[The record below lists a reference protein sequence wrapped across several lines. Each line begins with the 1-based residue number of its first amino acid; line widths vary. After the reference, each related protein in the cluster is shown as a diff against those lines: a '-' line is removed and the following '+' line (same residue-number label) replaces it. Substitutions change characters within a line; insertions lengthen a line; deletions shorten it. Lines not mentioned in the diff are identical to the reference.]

1 MKNASLLGL
10 TAATATLC
18 TACLFSGESND
29 PGRASVNLEIKASA
43 STSTGALAKASGLI
57 VGDTAGIHLDLS
69 DAKLVISRIKLES
82 ASGQGSC
89 DSNGTALKKEG
100 EPGDTSGR
108 VTETKNESETE
119 NEKERECEDAS
130 ELALKGPFVID
141 LLTGVSTPD
150 LGTLSVPAGA
160 YTQVKI
166 EMHHGQNDSTLGGR
180 TLVAHGTFILADGS
194 RTPFSLAHTLHDN
207 LNIMSD
213 SGLSLNAGAL
223 NTVAVKLMAGDWL
236 KGLDLSACL
245 GAVDPAAAIIEI
257 TEDSPVGK
265 CLDAEHLIKDNF
277 RASFHAGEKDGHE
290 TEGTEAKD
298 STDHPGKGK

>member
-10 TAATATLC
+10 TAATATLF
-18 TACLFSGESND
+18 TACLFSGETNA

-43 STSTGALAKASGLI
+43 STSTTGLAKASGLI
-57 VGDTAGIHLDLS
+57 LGDTTGVHVDLS

-141 LLTGVSTPD
+141 LLTGASTPD
-150 LGTLSVPAGA
+150 LGTLTVPAGA

-180 TLVAHGTFILADGS
+180 TLVAHGTLIMADGS
-194 RTPFSLAHTLHDN
+194 SKPFSLALTLDEN
-207 LNIMSD
+207 LRIKSD

-245 GAVDPAAAIIEI
+245 GAVDPAAASIEI

-277 RASFHAGEKDGHE
+277 RASFHAGEKDEHE
-290 TEGTEAKD
+290 TEGTEGKD
-298 STDHPGKGK
+298 STGHSGEVK